1 MPKRNRQ
8 ATIPSV
14 LPRGRPRGR
23 CNELGSPPVLV
34 GAKRNR
40 TATKTDE
47 QIVQAAPLR
56 DWRKIVTGDGWAFR
70 KRRKTNIGAGD
81 KTRMLARVAEVAIA
95 SSTEEVDKVKRGLRA
110 EAGVAH
116 QFISRSLVKPALE
129 ETRGEQP
136 LPPRFCKHKAH
147 IPKVMFLAATARPRP
162 GFDGKVG
169 IWRVAAPKT
178 AKKTSKNHNK
188 DDVYDE
194 DVTITYTCDSVG
206 SGR

>member
-1 MPKRNRQ
+1 MPKRNRR

-14 LPRGRPRGR
+14 HPGGRPRGK

-40 TATKTDE
+40 TAAKTDE

-56 DWRKIVTGDGWAFR
+56 DWRKVVTDDGWAFR

-110 EAGVAH
+110 EAGVSH
-116 QFISRSLVKPALE
+116 QFIARSVVKPALD

-136 LPPRFCKHKAH
+136 LAFPVQSRSPS
-147 IPKVMFLAATARPRP
+147 ILT
-162 GFDGKVG
+162 
-169 IWRVAAPKT
+169 
-178 AKKTSKNHNK
+178 
-188 DDVYDE
+188 E
-194 DVTITYTCDSVG
+194 DVDEFMA
-206 SGR
+206 